1 MSIEK
6 ILGTLH
12 LCFAI
17 VNATYGL
24 FSGINWFDNVYIMYN
39 LINIILWTLL
49 NGECFVSYLYKIYS
63 DPSYDTY
70 TNIPDSADIDELF
83 PNSTIS
89 RIVINTI
96 IILQAISL
104 WLVLLRNSNN
114 RLLSGLLP
122 CMLIL
127 YIFIL
132 RNNSFT
138 IVQKKLF
145 NTTFFIIFSTSLLW
159 YLYIAYNK
167 VTTEVKN
174 NNTVDAVGSVDGGD
188 GGVGYG
194 GVGGADKD
202 SGSVTTNIIDVD
214 YELGDIPDYDIANIH
229 I

>member
-1 MSIEK
+1 
-6 ILGTLH
+6 
-12 LCFAI
+12 
-17 VNATYGL
+17 
-24 FSGINWFDNVYIMYN
+24 
-39 LINIILWTLL
+39 
-49 NGECFVSYLYKIYS
+49 
-63 DPSYDTY
+63 
-70 TNIPDSADIDELF
+70 
-83 PNSTIS
+83 
-89 RIVINTI
+89 
-96 IILQAISL
+96 
-104 WLVLLRNSNN
+104 
-114 RLLSGLLP
+114 
-122 CMLIL
+122 MLIL